1 MATKKELLSIVV
13 PCHNEEESAPLFYE
27 KTVSILKK
35 MKVDYQLLFVDD
47 GSKDKTL
54 EKLKELNKKDKKAEY
69 YSLSRNF
76 GKEAAMYCGLCNAK
90 GDYAVI
96 MDADLQHNP
105 DLLPLM
111 LDKVKNEGY
120 DSCAAR
126 RMDRKGEN
134 KIRSILS
141 NSFYNVLNKL
151 SDTEIVAGSMDF
163 RLMNR
168 KMLNAVLSMSEY
180 NRFTKGIFAWVGFKT
195 YWLEVEN
202 VERVAGKSS
211 WNTFSLMKYAMEG
224 IFSFSNKPLNIASW
238 LGSIITLFAF
248 VYLVF
253 VIVKYCLY
261 GDPVQGW
268 PTMICIMLFLG
279 GVQLLFMGIIGQYL
293 GKTYLEVKKRPVYL
307 LSESS
312 KDNEEVQE

>member
-1 MATKKELLSIVV
+1 MVNKKEMLSIIV
-13 PCHNEEESAPLFYE
+13 PCHNEEESVPLFYD
-27 KTVSILKK
+27 KTTAVLKK
-35 MKVDYQLLFVDD
+35 MDVDYQLLFVDD
-47 GSKDKTL
+47 GSRDKTL
-54 EKLKELNKKDKKAEY
+54 IELKELNAKDKKVEY

-76 GKEAAMYCGLCNAK
+76 GKESAMYCGLCNAK
-90 GDYAVI
+90 GDYVVI

-105 DLLPLM
+105 ELLPKM
-111 LDKVKNEGY
+111 LEKVQKQGY

-126 RMDRKGEN
+126 RTDRKGEN
-134 KIRSILS
+134 RIRSFLS
-141 NSFYNVLNKL
+141 NSFYNVLNKM

-195 YWLEVEN
+195 CWIEVEN
-202 VERVAGKSS
+202 NERVAGKSS
-211 WNTFSLMKYAMEG
+211 WNTFSLMKYALEG
-224 IFSFSNKPLNIASW
+224 IFSFSNKPLSIASW

-293 GKTYLEVKKRPVYL
+293 GKTYLEVKRRPVYL
-307 LSESS
+307 LGESS
-312 KDNEEVQE
+312 EDEKVKK

>member
-1 MATKKELLSIVV
+1 MANKKVLLSIVV
-13 PCHNEEESAPLFYE
+13 PCHNEEESVPLFYE
-27 KTVSILKK
+27 KTVSVLKK

-54 EKLKELNKKDKKAEY
+54 EKLKELNKKDKKVEY

-76 GKEAAMYCGLCNAK
+76 GKESAMYCGLCNVK

-105 DLLPLM
+105 DLLPVM

-126 RMDRKGEN
+126 RMDRKGES
-134 KIRSILS
+134 KIRSFLS

-202 VERVAGKSS
+202 VERVAGTSS

>member
-1 MATKKELLSIVV
+1 MANKKVLLSIVV
-13 PCHNEEESAPLFYE
+13 PCHNEEESVPLFYE
-27 KTVSILKK
+27 KTVSVLKK

-76 GKEAAMYCGLCNAK
+76 GKESAMYCGLCNVK

-105 DLLPLM
+105 DLLPVM

-126 RMDRKGEN
+126 RMDRKGES
-134 KIRSILS
+134 KIRSFLS

-238 LGSIITLFAF
+238 LGSVITLFAF

>member
-1 MATKKELLSIVV
+1 MASKKTLLSIIV
-13 PCHNEEESAPLFYE
+13 PCHNEEESVPLFYE
-27 KTVSILKK
+27 KTVSVLKK
-35 MKVDYQLLFVDD
+35 MRVDYQLLFVDD

-54 EKLKELNKKDKKAEY
+54 EKLKELNKKDKKVEY

-76 GKEAAMYCGLCNAK
+76 GKESAMYCGLCNAK

-96 MDADLQHNP
+96 MDADLQHDP
-105 DLLPLM
+105 DLLPIM
-111 LDKVKNEGY
+111 FDKVKNEGY

-134 KIRSILS
+134 KIRSFLS

-238 LGSIITLFAF
+238 LGSLITLFAF

-293 GKTYLEVKKRPVYL
+293 GKTYLEVKKRPVYIL
-307 LSESS
+307 GESS
-312 KDNEEVQE
+312 KDMEDEE

>member
-1 MATKKELLSIVV
+1 MASKKELLSIVV
-13 PCHNEEESAPLFYE
+13 PCHNEEESVPLFYD
-27 KTVSILKK
+27 KTTSVLKK
-35 MKVDYQLLFVDD
+35 MDVDYQLLFVDD

-76 GKEAAMYCGLCNAK
+76 GKESAMYCGLCNAK
-90 GDYAVI
+90 GDYVVI

-105 DLLPLM
+105 ELLPKM

-126 RMDRKGEN
+126 RMDRNGEN
-134 KIRSILS
+134 KIRSFLS

-151 SDTEIVAGSMDF
+151 SDTEIVTGSMDF
-163 RLMNR
+163 RMMNR
-168 KMLNAVLSMSEY
+168 KMLDAVLSMSEY

-195 YWLEVEN
+195 CWLEVEN

-211 WNTFSLMKYAMEG
+211 WSTFSLAKYALEG
-224 IFSFSNKPLNIASW
+224 IFNFSNKLLNVASW
-238 LGSIITLFAF
+238 LGLLITIFAF
-248 VYLVF
+248 IYLVF
-253 VIVKYCLY
+253 VVVKYCLY

-279 GVQLLFMGIIGQYL
+279 GVQLLFLGIVGQYV
-293 GKTYLEVKKRPVYL
+293 GKIFLEVKKRPIFL

-312 KDNEEVQE
+312 KDILNNKH